1 MKYEFEKV
9 IDGLSKY
16 INDEFYSGMADW
28 QEFIARLFVGR
39 FIDNSENVK
48 TTLLNNGFLRTF
60 GIMDSD
66 GMVDVDSL
74 VKDIKRE
81 LDKIEKI
88 TISVPM
94 IGKMTF
100 TDSDVDT
107 LYKHITGKEYEHEIY

>member
-39 FIDNSENVK
+39 ILDNSDVLKDN
-48 TTLLNNGFLRTF
+48 LSNNGFIKTF
-60 GIMDSD
+60 GIIDSD
-66 GMVDVDSL
+66 GMVDVESL
-74 VKDIKRE
+74 IKDIKRE
-81 LDKIEKI
+81 LGKIEKI